1 MKQARKSGAPPK
13 DILFEIG
20 TEELP
25 ATNLADLFEST
36 GENILEARAKK
47 AFEDKRISF
56 KNCSVWA
63 TPRRLVFYIEEAAP
77 AQVPKETMTKIL
89 SKEEAYGADGKPTE
103 KLLMILKHRN
113 TSPHETVIA
122 DLNGKPYCFIKKSE
136 PAKSTAA
143 VLPEILEALL
153 KSLPFPKNMK
163 WGCQWPDGS
172 DFYFPR
178 PVRHFLC
185 FYGDKPL
192 SCKLASIKAENK
204 TSVFSK
210 GARAIFVVKDIPSYF
225 KLLRQKG
232 VILDPAERKSVIRE
246 ELDRLAAS
254 LEGRLYEDAFL
265 LNEVSFLVENPY
277 AIHASFGSEF
287 LTLPLEVLTVSM
299 ARKQRLFGVLDGQ
312 GKVVPHFLAVLD
324 GTASPKEKKEI
335 LQNYEHILRAKL
347 QDSLFFYKEDLKTPL
362 EKRKS
367 DLKNLV
373 FLKGA
378 GSMLEKSDRLLN
390 LAKKFGPELGMRDK
404 TEQTILERAAALS
417 KADLLT
423 HMVGE
428 FPELQGIMGKYY
440 ALESGEDPKT
450 ATAIGEQYLPRMA
463 RGPHP
468 ESLAGSLLSIFD
480 KADLV
485 VACFGQGLEP
495 SSSLDPYGL
504 RRSASAILKIAIEKK
519 MALSLSKLL
528 AETKSQLGAFVHKD
542 HENGLATT
550 GPSLAPSAV
559 PREESGLLKKLDIFF
574 KDRFKSVMTDR
585 GFREDLVEAV
595 TASGFD
601 VPYEAYRRLESL
613 NSFCEEELFSKAWKV
628 VERTVNILKG
638 NKETLPDKIDPSFF
652 AEELERE
659 VFRHYE
665 ASHQAI
671 RQAVETRDYRV
682 ATDLY
687 ARAFF
692 DILDEFFEKVF
703 VNAEDLNV
711 KRNRLALLRAVKELY
726 TEKIAD
732 LSKIRLMPVK

>member
-1 MKQARKSGAPPK
+1 MTKIPK
-13 DILFEIG
+13 DVLFEIG

-25 ATNLADLFEST
+25 ATNLADLFESS
-36 GENILEARAKK
+36 GENILKQRAKK

-63 TPRRLVFYIEEAAP
+63 TPRRLVFYMEEAAP
-77 AQVPKETMTKIL
+77 AQVPKETMTKLL

-113 TSPHETVIA
+113 ILPHETVIA

-136 PAKSTAA
+136 PAKATAA
-143 VLPEILEALL
+143 VLPEVLEALV

-192 SCKLASIKAENK
+192 SCKLASIKTENK

-210 GARAIFVVKDIPSYF
+210 GARAGFFVKDIPSYF

-246 ELDRLAAS
+246 ELDRLATS
-254 LEGRLYEDAFL
+254 LKGRLYEDPFL

-277 AIHASFGSEF
+277 TIHASFGSEF

-299 ARKQRLFGVLDGQ
+299 ARKQRIFGMLDGQ
-312 GKVVPHFLAVLD
+312 GKALPHFLAVLD
-324 GTASPKEKKEI
+324 GAASPKEKKEI
-335 LQNYEHILRAKL
+335 SANYEHILRAKL

-367 DLKNLV
+367 DLKHLV

-378 GSMLEKSDRLLN
+378 GTLFEKSDRLLN
-390 LAKKFGPELGMRDK
+390 LAKKIGPELGVCDK
-404 TEQTILERAAALS
+404 TEQKTLERAAFLS

-440 ALESGEDPKT
+440 ALESGEDPRT
-450 ATAIGEQYLPRMA
+450 AAAIGEQYLPRTA
-463 RGPHP
+463 QGPLP

-485 VACFGQGLEP
+485 VACLGQGLEP

-528 AETKSQLGAFVHKD
+528 VETKSQLGVFIHKD
-542 HENGLATT
+542 HE
-550 GPSLAPSAV
+550 SS
-559 PREESGLLKKLDIFF
+559 LLKKLDTFF
-574 KDRFKSVMTDR
+574 KDRFKSVMVDR

-595 TASGFD
+595 IASGFD

-613 NSFCEEELFSKAWKV
+613 NGFCEEELFSKAWKV
-628 VERTVNILKG
+628 VERTANILKG

-671 RQAVETRDYRV
+671 RQAVDARDYRV

-687 ARAFF
+687 AGAFF

-703 VNAEDLNV
+703 VNAEDLSV

-732 LSKIRLMPVK
+732 LSKIRLIPVK

>member
-1 MKQARKSGAPPK
+1 
-13 DILFEIG
+13 ILFEIC

-36 GENILEARAKK
+36 EENILIQRAKK

-63 TPRRLVFYIEEAAP
+63 TPRRLVFYLEEAAP
-77 AQVPKETMTKIL
+77 AQAPKETMIRIL

-136 PAKSTAA
+136 PAKATAA

-178 PVRHFLC
+178 PIRHLLC

-192 SCKLASIKAENK
+192 SCKLASIKVENK

-210 GARAIFVVKDIPSYF
+210 GARAIFLVKDIPSYF

-254 LEGRLYEDAFL
+254 LKGRLYEDPFL
-265 LNEVSFLVENPY
+265 LNEVGFLVENPY

-287 LTLPLEVLTVSM
+287 LTLPSEVLTVSM
-299 ARKQRLFGVLDGQ
+299 ARKQRIFGMLDGR
-312 GKVVPHFLAVLD
+312 GKVLPHFLAVLD

-335 LQNYEHILRAKL
+335 SGNYEHILRAKL
-347 QDSLFFYKEDLKTPL
+347 QDSLFFFEEDKRVSLETRQPQLKEMP
-362 EKRKS
+362 
-367 DLKNLV
+367 
-373 FLKGA
+373 FLGHA
-378 GSMLEKSDRLLN
+378 GSMLEKSQRLVR
-390 LAKKFGPELGMRDK
+390 LAKNMASRMGLSEEEKIAL
-404 TEQTILERAAALS
+404 TRAAQLG

-450 ATAIGEQYLPRMA
+450 AAAIGEQYLPRTVQDKL
-463 RGPHP
+463 P
-468 ESLAGSLLSIFD
+468 ESLAGSLLAIFD

-485 VACFGQGLEP
+485 TACFGQGLEP

-504 RRSASAILKIAIEKK
+504 RRSAGAVVRIVLDNKIDFSLLELIDDTVRQLDPYIQADRKA
-519 MALSLSKLL
+519 ALGRRLRALF
-528 AETKSQLGAFVHKD
+528 E
-542 HENGLATT
+542 
-550 GPSLAPSAV
+550 
-559 PREESGLLKKLDIFF
+559 
-574 KDRFKSVMTDR
+574 DRFLALLVER
-585 GFREDLVEAV
+585 GFRKDLVEAV
-595 TASGFD
+595 MATNFSSPF
-601 VPYEAYRRLESL
+601 EAYRRLESL
-613 NSFCEEELFSKAWKV
+613 NGFCGEELFSKAWKV

-671 RQAVETRDYRV
+671 RRAVETRDYRV

-687 ARAFF
+687 ASAFF

-726 TEKIAD
+726 TDKLAD
-732 LSKIRLMPVK
+732 LSKIRLMPIK